1 MGGNPASRTSA
12 TLLGRL
18 RDCPADQA
26 AWAEFVDRY
35 GGQIYDWCRR
45 WKLQDADALDVT
57 QAVLVKLALRMR
69 TFSYDPSRSFRGWLR
84 TLTQHAWIDFVEG
97 REHRHME
104 TGGAAASGRL
114 ESVQA
119 RDDLLARLE
128 EQFDQ
133 ELLAEAAARVRLRVE
148 PRTWEAFHLTAVE
161 RLPGAAVAD
170 RLDMKVATVFKA
182 RSKVQKMLRDE
193 VRRLEDPERGPQPR

>member
-1 MGGNPASRTSA
+1 MGGDPASRTSA

-84 TLTQHAWIDFVEG
+84 TLTQHAWFDFIEG
-97 REHRHME
+97 RKHLHME
-104 TGGAAASGRL
+104 TGGEASACL
-114 ESVQA
+114 DSVQA

-133 ELLAEAAARVRLRVE
+133 ELLAEASARVRLRVE
-148 PRTWEAFHLTAVE
+148 PRTWEAFLLTAVE
-161 RLPGAAVAD
+161 RVAGAVAAD
-170 RLDMKVATVFKA
+170 RLDMRVAAVFKA
-182 RSKVQKMLRDE
+182 RSKVQRMLRDE
-193 VRRLEDPERGPQPR
+193 IRRLEQP